1 MLPLPACLLGLNPRL
16 SFQTGALSAPARQTA
31 QPSELLREGRYK
43 GPEKG
48 ALIGLLG
55 TLARGCHRLPEATL
69 TGEVKRPPP
78 HTQPPTGGRLPALAH
93 GELSPSI
100 CQQAGAWH
108 PGRVGNIFSG
118 QPKFNLRAKCRAPH
132 VIRNVPLPAP

>member
-55 TLARGCHRLPEATL
+55 TLARVCHRLLEASL

-78 HTQPPTGGRLPALAH
+78 HTQPPTAWGAGPLHLPAGRGLAPWQ
-93 GELSPSI
+93 G
-100 CQQAGAWH
+100 G
-108 PGRVGNIFSG
+108 
-118 QPKFNLRAKCRAPH
+118 
-132 VIRNVPLPAP
+132 